1 MHQLNRNSVPAPACI
16 TPHNPARLYGSLRK
30 PQYAEIRGS
39 LLTMQQNRCAY
50 CERRTGTGEKDGHIE
65 HFRRQVDFPGRTTDW
80 TNLFWSCNDINF
92 CGRHKDTCDV
102 NGSTGKCRPFNP
114 NDIIDPCADDPHHF
128 MHFISDG
135 SIQPRDN
142 LSAAEQLRF
151 SETLRVFQL
160 ADAGLLVDSRRD
172 AVKPYIDALNDL
184 KDFGPEIVQA
194 YINRKFPQINGVP
207 FETAIRHFLQSN
219 QP

>member
-1 MHQLNRNSVPAPACI
+1 
-16 TPHNPARLYGSLRK
+16 
-30 PQYAEIRGS
+30 
-39 LLTMQQNRCAY
+39 
-50 CERRTGTGEKDGHIE
+50 
-65 HFRRQVDFPGRTTDW
+65 
-80 TNLFWSCNDINF
+80 
-92 CGRHKDTCDV
+92 
-102 NGSTGKCRPFNP
+102 
-114 NDIIDPCADDPHHF
+114 